1 MVGDITNFIKTT
13 VSRTGKSGVI
23 VAVSGGIDSALSL
36 TLAVRALGA
45 DNIYAVLLPFG
56 TQDMTDARAIIDFN
70 QLPQEHQFEVDIQ
83 PIVAEVLNAT
93 NHVKNLPPS
102 TSALT
107 SVREGNVMARAR
119 MIVLYDLARRLDVLV
134 CGTENKS
141 EKYLS
146 YFTRF
151 GDEAS
156 DLEPIQHLYKT
167 EVRALAAQLELPEQI
182 QTKAPSAGLWQDQTD
197 EKEFGFSYEVADQV
211 LKLIV
216 DTQPALL
223 ERLTNGKARSL
234 EEVRDGVRFLS
245 GAKLELSEIEKVLSH
260 VQQNWFKHQVPYHLY
275 PGS

>member
-23 VAVSGGIDSALSL
+23 IAVSGGIDSALSL
-36 TLAVRALGA
+36 TLAARALGA
-45 DNIYAVLLPFG
+45 DNVYAVLLPYG
-56 TQDMTDARAIIDFN
+56 AQDMTDARAIIDFN
-70 QLPQEHQFEVDIQ
+70 QLPQDHQFEVDIQ

-102 TSALT
+102 PSALT

-167 EVRALAAQLELPEQI
+167 EVRALGAQLELPKQI

-197 EKEFGFSYEVADQV
+197 ETEFGFSYEVADQV

-245 GAKLELSEIEKVLSH
+245 GAKLELSEIEKVLTH
-260 VQQNWFKHQVPYHLY
+260 VQRNWFKHQVPYHFY